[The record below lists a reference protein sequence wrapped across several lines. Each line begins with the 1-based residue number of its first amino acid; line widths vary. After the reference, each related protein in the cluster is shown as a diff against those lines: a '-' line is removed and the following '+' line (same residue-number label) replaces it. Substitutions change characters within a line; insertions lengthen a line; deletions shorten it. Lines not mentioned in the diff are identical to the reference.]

1 MLIPQSEERKTSMP
15 EHIALDKVEVALREL
30 IDRLRGEQE
39 GFRDLGHRLQNDR
52 AKRFFL
58 EETQRRAEY
67 AAELENELHRM
78 GVHDVKEEVSRAS
91 KARLFWGELQASM
104 AGGQKAVLSTAEKF
118 DEGTLKIYAAAL
130 KQELPLPLRE
140 MLDRQQAHIQ
150 RSHDQSKALRD
161 LG

>member
-1 MLIPQSEERKTSMP
+1 MP
-15 EHIALDKVEVALREL
+15 EHIALKEVEVALHEL
-30 IDRLRGEQE
+30 IDRLRAEQE
-39 GFRDLGHRLQNDR
+39 GFRDLGHRLQNEE

-78 GVHDVKEEVSRAS
+78 GVHDVKESISHAT
-91 KARLFWGELQASM
+91 KARLVWGEMQASL
-104 AGGQKAVLSTAEKF
+104 AGGQKALLSTAEKF
-118 DEGTLKIYAAAL
+118 DEATLKIYAATL
-130 KQELPLPLRE
+130 KQELPLPLRQ

-150 RSHDQSKALRD
+150 RSHDQSRALHD